1 MTSVSKNGYFNKLD
15 NIVNEYD
22 NKYHKTVKMM
32 LSQTHILTLVKKL
45 IMKIL
50 NLKLVIMLGYQNI
63 KTFLQKAIFQ
73 IGLKKFLWLRKLK
86 MMYREHMLL
95 KILVEKK
102 LLELFMEKNCKN
114 KSK

>member
-73 IGLKKFLWLRKLK
+73 IGLKKFL
-86 MMYREHMLL
+86 
-95 KILVEKK
+95 IKK
-102 LLELFMEKNCKN
+102 VKNAVPWTYVIKDLSGEEIVGTFYGKELQK
-114 KSK
+114 